1 MRRSLLYTSCSIG
14 LLALFLLFSGCAS
27 NTPSPEQSDSPYVH
41 YRLGD
46 AHLKAGRF
54 KQAIEEFQRAVAF
67 DPLNPIFYN
76 YLGLAY
82 LFDLQYN
89 TAIQAFNRALQ
100 LNPNFTDVHNNLGM
114 VYSEMG
120 DIDRA
125 RREFQEVIRAKA
137 YATPEV
143 AYFNLGKLS
152 LTEKNYE
159 EAIFF
164 FQKALESNPK
174 LPKVH
179 ERRGFT
185 YELMGKLEEAEKEYQ
200 EALKLEPKMIEAN
213 YNLAMV
219 YFKQQKYSKAKY
231 HFYEVI
237 SLAPDTSWSNKAE
250 EFLKLIEKRVK

>member
-1 MRRSLLYTSCSIG
+1 MSKSLLYTGCSVG
-14 LLALFLLFSGCAS
+14 LVVLFLLLSGCAS
-27 NTPSPEQSDSPYVH
+27 STPSPEQSDSPYEH

-46 AHLKAGRF
+46 AHLKAGRI
-54 KQAIEEFQRAVAF
+54 KQAVKEFQKAIAL
-67 DPLNPIFYN
+67 DPLNPVSYN

-82 LFDLQYN
+82 FFDEQYSA
-89 TAIQAFNRALQ
+89 AIQAFNRALQ
-100 LNPNFTDVHNNLGM
+100 LNPNFTDVHNNLGL

-120 DIDRA
+120 DTERA
-125 RREFQEVIRAKA
+125 RREFQEVIRAKG

-152 LTEKNYE
+152 LTEKKYE
-159 EAIFF
+159 EAAFF

-179 ERRGFT
+179 ERLGFS

-213 YNLAMV
+213 YNLAMI
-219 YFKQQKYSKAKY
+219 YFKQQNYSQAKY
-231 HFYEVI
+231 YFYEVI
-237 SLAPDTSWSNKAE
+237 SLAPDTPWSTKAE